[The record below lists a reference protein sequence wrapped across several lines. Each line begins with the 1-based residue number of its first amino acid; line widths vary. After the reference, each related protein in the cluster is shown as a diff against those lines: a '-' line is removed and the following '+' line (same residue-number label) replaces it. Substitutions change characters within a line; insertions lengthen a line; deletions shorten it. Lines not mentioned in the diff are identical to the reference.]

1 MTIANLVETHCHILP
16 GIDDGAPDVET
27 SVKMVRRLKEQGAKA
42 IILTPHY
49 YSDSISYGN
58 FIENRN
64 AAFEK
69 LSAALDDDDPKL
81 IPAAEVYITEYLF
94 NNESLKKLCIGNS
107 GYALIEHSFS
117 CDFSQ
122 KTYER
127 LLNLNYDFGIKPI
140 LAHIERYNALMND
153 ENLLDEY
160 INAGCLTQVNISS
173 FSDAPRGIRKKLIKY
188 LESGRIHFIGSDC
201 HNLSSRAP
209 EYENGVNVILK
220 KCGAQALEILEQNA
234 NLLIK

>member
-49 YSDSISYGN
+49 YSDSISYSN

-69 LSAALDDDDPKL
+69 LSAALDDDDPRL

>member
-69 LSAALDDDDPKL
+69 LSAALDDDDPRL

>member
-69 LSAALDDDDPKL
+69 LTAALDETDPKL

-94 NNESLKKLCIGNS
+94 NNENLKELCIGNS
-107 GYALIEHSFS
+107 GYTLIEHSFS

-140 LAHIERYNALMND
+140 LAHIERYDALIND
-153 ENLLDEY
+153 EYLLDEY

>member
-209 EYENGVNVILK
+209 EYENGVNIILK

>member
-69 LSAALDDDDPKL
+69 LSAALDDDDPRL

-209 EYENGVNVILK
+209 DYENGVNVILK

>member
-69 LSAALDDDDPKL
+69 LSTALDDDDPKL

>member
-64 AAFEK
+64 AAFK
-69 LSAALDDDDPKL
+69 QLTAALDDTDPKL

-94 NNESLKKLCIGNS
+94 NNENLKELCIGNS

-140 LAHIERYNALMND
+140 LAHIERYDALIND
-153 ENLLDEY
+153 EYLLDEY

>member
-69 LSAALDDDDPKL
+69 LTAALDDTDPKL

-94 NNESLKKLCIGNS
+94 NNENLKELCIGNS

-140 LAHIERYNALMND
+140 LAHIERYDALIND
-153 ENLLDEY
+153 EYLLDEY

>member
-69 LSAALDDDDPKL
+69 LSAALDDDDPRL

-94 NNESLKKLCIGNS
+94 NNESLKELCIGNS

-209 EYENGVNVILK
+209 EYENGINIILK

>member
-27 SVKMVRRLKEQGAKA
+27 SIKMVRRLKEQGAKA

-49 YSDSISYGN
+49 YSDSISYSN

-69 LSAALDDDDPKL
+69 LTAALDNDDPRL
-81 IPAAEVYITEYLF
+81 IPAAEVYITDYLF
-94 NNESLKKLCIGNS
+94 NNESLKELCIGNS

-140 LAHIERYNALMND
+140 LAHIERYSALMND

-209 EYENGVNVILK
+209 EYENGVNIILK

>member
-64 AAFEK
+64 AAFK
-69 LSAALDDDDPKL
+69 QLTAALDDTDPKL

-94 NNESLKKLCIGNS
+94 NNENLKELCIGNS

-140 LAHIERYNALMND
+140 LAHIERYDALIND
-153 ENLLDEY
+153 EYLLDEY

-234 NLLIK
+234 NQLIK

>member
-69 LSAALDDDDPKL
+69 LTAALDDTDPKL

-94 NNESLKKLCIGNS
+94 NNENLKELCIGNS

-140 LAHIERYNALMND
+140 LAHIERYDALIND
-153 ENLLDEY
+153 EYLLDEY

-173 FSDAPRGIRKKLIKY
+173 FSDAPRGIRKKLIKH